1 VSCETWNELASYAD
15 RLLREG
21 SPERLSAERHF
32 ARCPSCAERAFLL
45 DPSWAVNRTT
55 RTSRRTNRWQ
65 RSESS
70 EPSAPSDPP
79 ERTSFGSREIADL
92 KRDVLEAGRI
102 RAVEGAVHK
111 RRAGMR
117 VAIAAALLSVLVAGG
132 ALLRTIG
139 PFRAAIAPESMA
151 TKAAGIAPAAE
162 EEFFAVSEVALDLS
176 LPTLGSLV
184 PAAARVYDFG
194 QEDFAFVMVVHETL
208 DL

>member
-15 RLLREG
+15 RLLWEG

-45 DPSWAVNRTT
+45 DPSWAVSRTT
-55 RTSRRTNRWQ
+55 RTNRLE

>member
-1 VSCETWNELASYAD
+1 MSCETWNELASYAD
-15 RLLREG
+15 RLLWEG

-45 DPSWAVNRTT
+45 DPSWAVSRTT
-55 RTSRRTNRWQ
+55 RTNRLE

-70 EPSAPSDPP
+70 EPSALSAPADPP
-79 ERTSFGSREIADL
+79 EWAGFGSREIADL
-92 KRDVLEAGRI
+92 KRNVLEAGRI

-151 TKAAGIAPAAE
+151 TKAEGIAPAAE

>member
-1 VSCETWNELASYAD
+1 MSCETWNELASYAD

-45 DPSWAVNRTT
+45 DPSWAVSRTT
-55 RTSRRTNRWQ
+55 RTTRTNRLEPP
-65 RSESS
+65 ESS
-70 EPSAPSDPP
+70 EPSAPSAPL
-79 ERTSFGSREIADL
+79 ERASFGSREIADL
-92 KRDVLEAGRI
+92 KRAVLEAGRI
-102 RAVEGAVHK
+102 RVVEGAVHR

-117 VAIAAALLSVLVAGG
+117 VAIAAAVLSVLVAGG

-139 PFRAAIAPESMA
+139 PE
-151 TKAAGIAPAAE
+151 TKIEVITPAAE